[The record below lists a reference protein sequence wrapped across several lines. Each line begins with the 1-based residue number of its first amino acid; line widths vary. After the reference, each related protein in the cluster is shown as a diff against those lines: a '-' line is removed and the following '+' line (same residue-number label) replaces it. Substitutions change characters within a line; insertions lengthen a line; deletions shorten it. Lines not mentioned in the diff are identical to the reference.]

1 MSELGTYTFL
11 PWLRQGIAN
20 TIDAADQDVT
30 VKSRASV
37 AIALKLTGDPLEGS
51 TLLEQEISQDVEL
64 YGPGDIIGIDTKA
77 ILKVEPRNWITN
89 FETNF
94 LPYIEFYDE
103 DFPWRYT
110 PAKPNASNINRL
122 RPWLMLVVLTED
134 EFKEGGAGGGDR
146 PLPYVV
152 VEDSSVFPPSA
163 DLWAWAHVHTNRS
176 LIAGSTDMVVE
187 ADENSPVLAQLT
199 QTLKQ
204 NPDLA
209 YSRILSPRRLA
220 ENTAYHAFLMPVFET
235 GRLAGLGLDPATA
248 PYATHCAWDAYPEG
262 AADPRQE
269 PTYYPVYH
277 RWYFRT
283 STVGD
288 FEYLVRLLKPRL
300 MDSRVGRRDMDVQYP
315 DANLPGISD
324 EYDLNLISVD
334 SADDLPSKGRSVVIV
349 AKIDDFYHARIFDEI
364 GNQVVDR
371 GEGEFTP
378 DNALVQRL
386 DEALSS
392 PSLDRPVRQSL
403 IEAVTASLGH
413 TLTVSGLGGVLKL
426 GGALQIPFDT
436 LSEDDQQEVQK
447 YDNWA
452 QPYPH
457 PFQTELAAFIN
468 LAEGY
473 SRLDAETAN
482 SDPNLPVPISTDP
495 DPDPLITPPL
505 YGRWHA
511 KMQRLLTDEAG
522 NDLPQND
529 NWVHDLNL
537 DPRFRV
543 AAGFGTEV
551 VQKNQ
556 EAYMDAAWGQIGDIL
571 KANQQIRWAQV
582 AKEVSWI
589 WYDNHL
595 RPLKD
600 RNPDRFFTL
609 TAPLDRRVLVDST
622 TRFHA
627 IRTSIVPRVAT
638 VAPMRRMMRSR
649 SRLIRQLNFSGD
661 RPPEALV
668 TRINNREILPAPP
681 KITPPSLPTL
691 DQLAEEMLPNVPEV
705 ILDLVRRIPSWLRF
719 IILALITLIF
729 TLIGGLVGLLIVG
742 ILALIAF
749 FYLNRLDRQTD
760 AADSLKE
767 ENQTPDQVDKLP
779 QSPDFIL
786 TRPNE
791 DAQPNQGNSDSAEAT
806 RFKVALKDTYRLIQ
820 ASHQAAQEPPRQ
832 PLDLPALTVST
843 FQAINPDVTI
853 PRATLTTIF
862 IPPRIADALF
872 EIFEEAM
879 AYPEFDIPMYKP
891 LVELSDELFLPNLQY
906 IEQNSISLLEANQP
920 FIEAYMVGLNHEFA
934 RELLWREY
942 YTDQRGSYFRQF
954 WDVSSFLDRDD
965 MDKEELREKLRD
977 IPPLH
982 RWSRFSDLGDHDHR
996 EAPGEQRKNLFLTIR
1011 GELLKKYPTAEIYAQ
1026 RAEWERTDDGE
1037 IDKTKPRSL
1046 RSLDETEEDNPPPSK
1061 IRMPLYEAKVEP
1073 DIYFF
1078 GFDLTPKE
1086 ARGETEDKPDDP
1098 GWFFV
1103 IEERAGEPRFG
1114 FDIDQD
1120 GAGGGIKH
1128 HWNDLSW
1135 EDVLPGGAAGDFVQP
1150 RTPPGITLTEPPEDD
1165 QEGRQ
1170 QYAEDVQVTWTGSVS
1185 AAEMA
1190 YIMYQVPVRVA
1201 VHASEMLPE

>member
-1 MSELGTYTFL
+1 MTELGTYTFL

-20 TIDAADQDVT
+20 KIDAADQDVT

-37 AIALKLTGDPLEGS
+37 AIALKLTGDPVDGTTPLER
-51 TLLEQEISQDVEL
+51 EISKDVEL
-64 YGPGDIIGIDTKA
+64 YGPGDIVGIDTKA

-110 PAKPNASNINRL
+110 PAKPNATNINRL
-122 RPWLMLVVLTED
+122 RPWLMLVVLAEN
-134 EFKEGGAGGGDR
+134 EFQEGGSSGGAR
-146 PLPYVV
+146 PLPYIVV
-152 VEDSSVFPPSA
+152 DDLSVFPPSA
-163 DLWAWAHVHTNRS
+163 DLWAWAHVHANKS
-176 LIAGSTDMVVE
+176 LIAGTSDMVVP
-187 ADENSPVLAQLT
+187 ASENGLVLAQLG

-204 NPDLA
+204 DPDLA
-209 YSRILSPRRLA
+209 YSRIVSPRKLA
-220 ENTAYHAFLMPVFET
+220 EKTAYHAFLMPVFET
-235 GRLAGLGLDPATA
+235 GRLAGLGLDPAIA

-262 AADPRQE
+262 ATDPRQE
-269 PTYYPVYH
+269 PTHYPLYH

-324 EYDLNLISVD
+324 EYDLNLISLD
-334 SADDLPSKGRSVVIV
+334 SADDLPEKGRSLVIV
-349 AKIDDFYHARIFDEI
+349 AKIDDFYHVRIFDET

-378 DNALVQRL
+378 DDALTQQL
-386 DEALSS
+386 EEALSS
-392 PSLDRPVRQSL
+392 QSLDRQTRQSL
-403 IEAVTASLGH
+403 IQDIAASLGH
-413 TLTVSGLGGVLKL
+413 TLTNPGLGGVLKL
-426 GGALQIPFDT
+426 GGALQIPFGT
-436 LSEDDQQEVQK
+436 LKEEDQQEVLK
-447 YDNWA
+447 YENWA

-473 SRLDAETAN
+473 NRLDAETAN
-482 SDPNLPVPISTDP
+482 SDPNLPDPIST

-522 NDLPQND
+522 NNLPQNA

-551 VQKNQ
+551 IKKNQ

-571 KANQQIRWAQV
+571 KANRQIKWAQV
-582 AKEVSWI
+582 AKEISWI
-589 WYDNHL
+589 WYDAHL
-595 RPLKD
+595 RPLQTQ
-600 RNPDRFFTL
+600 NPERFFTL
-609 TAPLDRRVLVDST
+609 TAPVDRRVLVDGT
-622 TRFHA
+622 TRFHTV
-627 IRTSIVPRVAT
+627 RTSIVPRVAVT
-638 VAPMRRMMRSR
+638 APMRRIMRSR
-649 SRLIRQLNFSGD
+649 SRLIRQLNFPAN
-661 RPPEALV
+661 RPPETLV
-668 TRINNREILPAPP
+668 TRINDREVLPAPP
-681 KITPPSLPTL
+681 KVTPPSLPTP
-691 DQLAEEMLPNVPEV
+691 DQLVEEMLPDVPEV

-719 IILALITLIF
+719 IILALIVLIV
-729 TLIGGLVGLLIVG
+729 TLIGGLAGLIIG

-749 FYLNRLDRQTD
+749 FYLNRIGTETQ

-767 ENQTPDQVDKLP
+767 ENQTPEQVDKLP

-786 TRPNE
+786 TRPDE
-791 DAQPNQGNSDSAEAT
+791 DVQPGQGNSDSAEAS

-820 ASHQAAQEPPRQ
+820 ASHQAAQEPPRR
-832 PLDLPALTVST
+832 PLDLSTLIVGT
-843 FQAINPDVTI
+843 FQTINPDVTI
-853 PRATLTTIF
+853 PRAALTTIF
-862 IPPRIADALF
+862 IPPRIKDALF

-891 LVELSDELFLPNLQY
+891 LVEISAELFLPNLQY
-906 IEQNSISLLEANQP
+906 IEQNSISLLETNQR

-942 YTDQRGSYFRQF
+942 PTDQRGSYFRQF
-954 WDVSSFLDRDD
+954 WDVSSFLKRDNLDR
-965 MDKEELREKLRD
+965 EALREKLRD

-982 RWSRFSDLGDHDHR
+982 RWSKFSDLGDHDHR
-996 EAPGEQRKNLFLTIR
+996 EVPGETEEELVLVIR
-1011 GELLKKYPTAEIYAQ
+1011 GELLKKYPTAVIYAH
-1026 RAEWERTDDGE
+1026 RADWEMTDGK
-1037 IDKTKPRSL
+1037 IDKTKPRGL
-1046 RSLDETEEDNPPPSK
+1046 RPLDAAEENNPPPSK
-1061 IRMPLYEAKVEP
+1061 VRTPLYEAKVEP

-1078 GFDLTPKE
+1078 GFDLTAKE
-1086 ARGETEDKPDDP
+1086 ARGETEENPDDP

-1103 IEERAGEPRFG
+1103 IKERPGEPRFG

-1120 GAGGGIKH
+1120 GTAGGTQQL
-1128 HWNDLSW
+1128 WNDLSW
-1135 EDVLPGGAAGDFVQP
+1135 EDVLPGGADGSFVQP
-1150 RTPPGITLTEPPEDD
+1150 RTPPPGITLTPPPEDD

-1170 QYAEDVQVTWTGSVS
+1170 QHAEDIQVTWTGSVS

-1190 YIMYQVPVRVA
+1190 YIMYQVPVLVA